1 MERGKKELFFVQK
14 ILIFVQKIKK
24 RPDIFRQRQRTADNI
39 ASKRFRR
46 QPAICFPH
54 LRREKKGKKKKFL
67 FFPCYK
73 TYSFTFTFLKTI
85 RTTRLT
91 KHE

>member
-54 LRREKKGKKKKFL
+54 LRRGKKEKRRNF
-67 FFPCYK
+67 
-73 TYSFTFTFLKTI
+73 YSFLV
-85 RTTRLT
+85 T
-91 KHE
+91 KHIALRLPF

>member
-1 MERGKKELFFVQK
+1 MLRK
-14 ILIFVQKIKK
+14 
-24 RPDIFRQRQRTADNI
+24 RQRTADNI
-39 ASKRFRR
+39 ASKRSVGN
-46 QPAICFPH
+46 QQSVFPIFG
-54 LRREKKGKKKKFL
+54 EKKRKKKKFL